1 MIGELVEQPIEQVI
15 VFLRDDN
22 QLRSCVD
29 LAFEMVKDT
38 FADSEHEGSAA
49 STNESMVA
57 AAAEPEVQAPI
68 AFQKEKPSDND
79 WQKMLISVQKP
90 QPERKQAAQQ
100 QPAVEEEKKVAAK
113 PAQKKKTQR
122 KQKEEP
128 CFTFTYRKLEFPK
141 KADRLEKLDFLRRQ
155 GVFYNP

>member
-1 MIGELVEQPIEQVI
+1 
-15 VFLRDDN
+15 
-22 QLRSCVD
+22 
-29 LAFEMVKDT
+29 MVKDIS
-38 FADSEHEGSAA
+38 ADSEHEGSAA

-100 QPAVEEEKKVAAK
+100 QPAVEEEKKVAVK

-122 KQKEEP
+122 KQKEKP
-128 CFTFTYRKLEFPK
+128 FTFTKDTYRKLEFPK